1 MKNSNNKFIILNL
14 LLLDEIIVD
23 YRTFNTK
30 VFREDA

>member
-1 MKNSNNKFIILNL
+1 LNL